1 MLFIEEDTIKQI
13 LVELSDILSD
23 QYIVTGSCA
32 DMFNIGYKEVEDFD
46 LVIEETVYHALH
58 QKHKSSLKQRHT
70 LKHKKD
76 GHILKRCTYKNY
88 KVDLMIKKKELIDK
102 DITKVDIDNHKIMIF
117 GNHARYNQLQTYN
130 YRNTSPVAHKKYPKV
145 FYRIEQYKI
154 LLNM

>member
-23 QYIVTGSCA
+23 QYIVTGSVA
-32 DMFNIGYKEVEDFD
+32 DFFNIGYTDIEDFD
-46 LVIEETVYHALH
+46 FVIEETVYNSI
-58 QKHKSSLKQRHT
+58 QKEKLIVFKKPSI

-130 YRNTSPVAHKKYPKV
+130 YRNISPVAHKKYPKV
-145 FYRIEQYKI
+145 SSRIEQYKI